1 MSTVEET
8 PLLQVD
14 DLQVTF
20 QMPAGPITAV
30 DGASFDVRP
39 GQILGIVG
47 ESGSGKSVTS
57 RAIMRMVRA
66 PGRVTRGRIRFRGD
80 DLLTI
85 SEKEMQGVR
94 GTRIA
99 MIFQDPQSA
108 LNPVLRVKDQVAE
121 AMRIHGLGSKDAERR
136 TIELLTQVGIPKPQ
150 EAAEKYPHQFSG
162 GMRQRV
168 VIAIAL
174 ANKPDVLIADEP
186 TTALDVTVQ
195 AQILKLIRGLRDE
208 LGIGVIF
215 ITHDMGVVAELC
227 DDVVVMYHGSVV
239 ERGPVRQVLTSP
251 REKYTIDLMA
261 AIPKMHTP
269 VLEIRDLRTDLNT
282 QRKSLFRKP
291 TPFFAVNGVSLHV
304 DEGET
309 LALVGESGCGKSTLS
324 RTVVGIN
331 APTEGEILLD
341 GRPIGDMTLH
351 EQRRVARSVQYV
363 FQDPYSSLNP
373 RRTAGQS
380 LEEALSI
387 VGVPKRELRRRSEE
401 LMDRV
406 SLPAEYLDRYP
417 YAFSGGQRQRIGIA
431 RALASDPR
439 MLILDEPVSALDVSI
454 QAQILDLLT
463 ELQRESNLAYLFI
476 SHDLAVVRE
485 ISHRV
490 AVMYKGR
497 IVEQGT
503 TAEVF
508 GNPQTRQH
516 GERNYADDNARRET
530 REDDGH
536 ERRSHG
542 TCASTRQGAQARDPR
557 SGHEPV
563 RDEGVQQG

>member
-1 MSTVEET
+1 MSTVEER

-261 AIPKMHTP
+261 AIPKMDSPLREDAPRPQHTP

-508 GNPQTRQH
+508 GNPQAEYTKTLLAATPDLDKATR
-516 GERNYADDNARRET
+516 
-530 REDDGH
+530 
-536 ERRSHG
+536 
-542 TCASTRQGAQARDPR
+542 
-557 SGHEPV
+557 
-563 RDEGVQQG
+563 

>member
-1 MSTVEET
+1 
-8 PLLQVD
+8 
-14 DLQVTF
+14 
-20 QMPAGPITAV
+20 
-30 DGASFDVRP
+30 
-39 GQILGIVG
+39 
-47 ESGSGKSVTS
+47 
-57 RAIMRMVRA
+57 
-66 PGRVTRGRIRFRGD
+66 
-80 DLLTI
+80 
-85 SEKEMQGVR
+85 
-94 GTRIA
+94 
-99 MIFQDPQSA
+99 
-108 LNPVLRVKDQVAE
+108 
-121 AMRIHGLGSKDAERR
+121 
-136 TIELLTQVGIPKPQ
+136 
-150 EAAEKYPHQFSG
+150 
-162 GMRQRV
+162 
-168 VIAIAL
+168 
-174 ANKPDVLIADEP
+174 
-186 TTALDVTVQ
+186 
-195 AQILKLIRGLRDE
+195 
-208 LGIGVIF
+208 
-215 ITHDMGVVAELC
+215 
-227 DDVVVMYHGSVV
+227 MYHGSVV

-261 AIPKMHTP
+261 AIPKMDSPLREDAPRPQHTP

-508 GNPQTRQH
+508 GNPQAEYTKTLLAATPDLDKATR
-516 GERNYADDNARRET
+516 
-530 REDDGH
+530 
-536 ERRSHG
+536 
-542 TCASTRQGAQARDPR
+542 
-557 SGHEPV
+557 
-563 RDEGVQQG
+563 

>member
-1 MSTVEET
+1 
-8 PLLQVD
+8 
-14 DLQVTF
+14 
-20 QMPAGPITAV
+20 
-30 DGASFDVRP
+30 
-39 GQILGIVG
+39 
-47 ESGSGKSVTS
+47 
-57 RAIMRMVRA
+57 
-66 PGRVTRGRIRFRGD
+66 
-80 DLLTI
+80 
-85 SEKEMQGVR
+85 
-94 GTRIA
+94 
-99 MIFQDPQSA
+99 
-108 LNPVLRVKDQVAE
+108 
-121 AMRIHGLGSKDAERR
+121 
-136 TIELLTQVGIPKPQ
+136 
-150 EAAEKYPHQFSG
+150 
-162 GMRQRV
+162 MRQRV

-261 AIPKMHTP
+261 AIPKMDSPLREDAPRPQHTP

-508 GNPQTRQH
+508 GNPQAEYTKTLLAATPDLDKATR
-516 GERNYADDNARRET
+516 
-530 REDDGH
+530 
-536 ERRSHG
+536 
-542 TCASTRQGAQARDPR
+542 
-557 SGHEPV
+557 
-563 RDEGVQQG
+563 

>member
-1 MSTVEET
+1 
-8 PLLQVD
+8 
-14 DLQVTF
+14 
-20 QMPAGPITAV
+20 
-30 DGASFDVRP
+30 
-39 GQILGIVG
+39 
-47 ESGSGKSVTS
+47 
-57 RAIMRMVRA
+57 
-66 PGRVTRGRIRFRGD
+66 
-80 DLLTI
+80 
-85 SEKEMQGVR
+85 
-94 GTRIA
+94 
-99 MIFQDPQSA
+99 
-108 LNPVLRVKDQVAE
+108 
-121 AMRIHGLGSKDAERR
+121 
-136 TIELLTQVGIPKPQ
+136 
-150 EAAEKYPHQFSG
+150 
-162 GMRQRV
+162 
-168 VIAIAL
+168 
-174 ANKPDVLIADEP
+174 
-186 TTALDVTVQ
+186 
-195 AQILKLIRGLRDE
+195 
-208 LGIGVIF
+208 
-215 ITHDMGVVAELC
+215 
-227 DDVVVMYHGSVV
+227 
-239 ERGPVRQVLTSP
+239 
-251 REKYTIDLMA
+251 MA
-261 AIPKMHTP
+261 AIPKMDSPLREDAPRPQHTP

-508 GNPQTRQH
+508 GNPQAEYTKTLLAATPDLDKATR
-516 GERNYADDNARRET
+516 
-530 REDDGH
+530 
-536 ERRSHG
+536 
-542 TCASTRQGAQARDPR
+542 
-557 SGHEPV
+557 
-563 RDEGVQQG
+563 

>member
-1 MSTVEET
+1 MDS
-8 PLLQVD
+8 PLRED
-14 DLQVTF
+14 A
-20 QMPAGPITAV
+20 P
-30 DGASFDVRP
+30 RP
-39 GQILGIVG
+39 Q
-47 ESGSGKSVTS
+47 
-57 RAIMRMVRA
+57 
-66 PGRVTRGRIRFRGD
+66 
-80 DLLTI
+80 
-85 SEKEMQGVR
+85 
-94 GTRIA
+94 
-99 MIFQDPQSA
+99 
-108 LNPVLRVKDQVAE
+108 
-121 AMRIHGLGSKDAERR
+121 
-136 TIELLTQVGIPKPQ
+136 
-150 EAAEKYPHQFSG
+150 
-162 GMRQRV
+162 
-168 VIAIAL
+168 
-174 ANKPDVLIADEP
+174 
-186 TTALDVTVQ
+186 
-195 AQILKLIRGLRDE
+195 
-208 LGIGVIF
+208 
-215 ITHDMGVVAELC
+215 
-227 DDVVVMYHGSVV
+227 
-239 ERGPVRQVLTSP
+239 
-251 REKYTIDLMA
+251 
-261 AIPKMHTP
+261 HTP

-508 GNPQTRQH
+508 GNPQAEYTKTLLAATPDLDKATR
-516 GERNYADDNARRET
+516 
-530 REDDGH
+530 
-536 ERRSHG
+536 
-542 TCASTRQGAQARDPR
+542 
-557 SGHEPV
+557 
-563 RDEGVQQG
+563 